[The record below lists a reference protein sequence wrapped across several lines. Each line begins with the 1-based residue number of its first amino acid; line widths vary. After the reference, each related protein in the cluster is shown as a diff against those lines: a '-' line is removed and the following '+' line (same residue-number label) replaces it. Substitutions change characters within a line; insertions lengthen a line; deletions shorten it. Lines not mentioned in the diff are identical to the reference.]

1 MKFIIILRGEAQT
14 NCYSGGFSAASI
26 PLLRMVYSGIYSEV
40 PPVKGLGGN
49 GDRCE
54 HYRELMLQLGPS
66 NR

>member
-1 MKFIIILRGEAQT
+1 MKFIIIYNRRHKQTVTRGLFSSPLS
-14 NCYSGGFSAASI
+14 SGEDGLQWHLF
-26 PLLRMVYSGIYSEV
+26 REV
-40 PPVKGLGGN
+40 PRVKGPGGD